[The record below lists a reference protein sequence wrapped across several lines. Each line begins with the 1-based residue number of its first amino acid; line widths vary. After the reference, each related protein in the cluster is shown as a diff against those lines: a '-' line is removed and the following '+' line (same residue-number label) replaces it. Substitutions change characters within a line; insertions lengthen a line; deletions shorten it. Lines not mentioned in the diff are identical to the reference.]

1 MHGTLPAPNNSSHL
15 DEAADVSTPSHSSM
29 ASCAQVGNRTSA
41 LLKLSSLHGMNPP
54 HAVAVQLQ
62 LSAANSPDEELSGFR
77 ISYYFALLEAVSG
90 AHKRLQQLEAWQP
103 KMDAALHE
111 QRAASA
117 LQSDASRPST
127 STSSSSLASFGRS
140 RGLATTCSQTYSRLG
155 YVSPSYAD
163 KHATSHGI
171 IGMSG
176 YLSVPHL
183 TLAPTIPNGLGERV
197 LAAAAAARPGNG
209 QQRPKPRGAS
219 SSARQ
224 YRRLG
229 QKDLQYLKDNEER
242 NQQVS
247 CPSQDWHARCRPG
260 AVASGCKAH
269 SSLLHLVCV
278 FRCSSSG

>member
-1 MHGTLPAPNNSSHL
+1 
-15 DEAADVSTPSHSSM
+15 
-29 ASCAQVGNRTSA
+29 
-41 LLKLSSLHGMNPP
+41 MNPT
-54 HAVAVQLQ
+54 HAIAVQLQ
-62 LSAANSPDEELSGFR
+62 LFANPPDKKLSGLS
-77 ISYYFALLEAVSG
+77 ISNYFALPVAVSG

-117 LQSDASRPST
+117 LQSDTCSRPST
-127 STSSSSLASFGRS
+127 STSSSSLAFFGRS

-183 TLAPTIPNGLGERV
+183 TLTPTIPNALGERV
-197 LAAAAAARPGNG
+197 LAAAAAGPGKG
-209 QQRPKPRGAS
+209 QQRPNPRGAS

-224 YRRLG
+224 YRRLS
-229 QKDLQYLKDNEER
+229 QKDLHYLKDNEER

-247 CPSQDWHARCRPG
+247 CPSQDWHAPCRPG
-260 AVASGCKAH
+260 TVASGCNAH
-269 SSLLHLVCV
+269 SSLLHLVCM
-278 FRCSSSG
+278 FRCSSNG